1 MNKDKEIED
10 KINKLKIGLNRT
22 MKKWKEQKK
31 IIKSKFYSSNF
42 EKSYDTLHVRN
53 LTYTNNVI
61 QKISNNLTEI
71 DNLSADNN
79 NKGIINEK
87 FNTSF
92 LLSINYKPRKAQRS

>member
-42 EKSYDTLHVRN
+42 EKSY
-53 LTYTNNVI
+53 
-61 QKISNNLTEI
+61 S
-71 DNLSADNN
+71 
-79 NKGIINEK
+79 
-87 FNTSF
+87 
-92 LLSINYKPRKAQRS
+92 